1 MARRPAMKKVLS
13 PISDRNIREKAWK
26 KPVDLMLVMKSGDIW
41 SAWEGRGDR
50 RIKRGM
56 VAAMVVDLE
65 GKNDGVLND
74 WRGKGRMED
83 SGGTGVF
90 GRSFD

>member
-1 MARRPAMKKVLS
+1 MKNVLS
-13 PISDRNIREKAWK
+13 PISDRNISEKAWK

-56 VAAMVVDLE
+56 VAAMVVDLD
-65 GKNDGVLND
+65 GMNDGMND
-74 WRGKGRMED
+74 GRGKGRMED
-83 SGGTGVF
+83 AGGVGVWI
-90 GRSFD
+90 RSFD